1 MATPSKNTRNLESLE
16 KEILVLRR
24 KAKLLEG
31 KIDDNFTYFQH
42 HSGSLFVRSLLPRR
56 VEGRD
61 RSAGT
66 PILDSF
72 LQNERLQKI
81 LIRLADRA
89 AQRLGDSLNWLVDRV
104 FRK

>member
-1 MATPSKNTRNLESLE
+1 MASTSKNNRNLESLE

-42 HSGSLFVRSLLPRR
+42 HSGSMFVRSLLPRKI
-56 VEGRD
+56 EGEEF
-61 RSAGT
+61 SGS

-81 LIRLADRA
+81 LIRLADRLA
-89 AQRLGDSLNWLVDRV
+89 ERLGAGLNWLVDRV
-104 FRK
+104 FHK